1 MKLKRTIKL
10 VVKPS
15 EEEKQILFKTLEEYK
30 LAYNFVAEIGWKS
43 KVSNSVKLHNLTYTT
58 VREKTSLPSQ
68 LVISARMVASESLKS
83 AFNRKKKGL
92 KVSCPYSNN
101 PAIRYDKR
109 SYSVWFDREEISI
122 ATVEGRLK
130 LKIKIPEYF
139 KQYLNWEIRSASLK
153 YDKRLKKFFFNIVVE
168 KEIEEIPE
176 NNTVIGVDLG
186 LSKLAVISTA
196 DGKINKFFDGGYI
209 RAVSERYFAIR
220 KKLQSKGTLSAKRH
234 LKKLSQK
241 EKRFRTAINHK
252 IAKEIVNLVP
262 AGGTIVLE
270 ELKGIRER
278 IKVSKKERRWI
289 HSWNFAQ
296 FQHFIEYKAQSK
308 GIRVVYINPKYT
320 SQRCSKCGHISKSNR
335 KDQSHFKC
343 SSCGYTI
350 NADLN
355 ASRNIAINYLV
366 SQQER
371 LGHRVASLPV
381 WAVVNQP
388 NVRGLANL
396 SHS

>member
-30 LAYNFVAEIGWKS
+30 FAYNFVAEIGWKF
-43 KVSNSVKLHNLTYTT
+43 KISNSIKLHNLTYTT

-92 KVSCPYSNN
+92 KVSYPYSNN

-139 KQYLNWEIRSASLK
+139 KQYLNWEIRSAFLK

-176 NNTVIGVDLG
+176 DSTVVGVDLG

-196 DGKINKFFDGGYI
+196 DGKINKFFDGGHI

-220 KKLQSKGTLSAKRH
+220 KKLQSKGTPSAKRH
-234 LKKLSQK
+234 LKKLSQR

-252 IAKEIVNLVP
+252 IAKEIVSLVP

-296 FQHFIEYKAQSK
+296 LQQFIEYKAQSK
-308 GIRVVYINPKYT
+308 GIKVVYINPKYT

-343 SSCGYTI
+343 SSCRYTI

-366 SQQER
+366 SQKER

-388 NVRGLANL
+388 NVRRDG
-396 SHS
+396 

>member
-10 VVKPS
+10 VIKPS

-43 KVSNSVKLHNLTYTT
+43 NVYNSVKLHNLTYTT
-58 VREKTSLPSQ
+58 LREKTSLPSQ
-68 LVISARMVASESLKS
+68 LVISVRNIASESLKS
-83 AFNRKKKGL
+83 AFSRKKKGL
-92 KVSCPYSNN
+92 TVSCPHSKN

-109 SYSVWFDREEISI
+109 SYSVWFDREEISV

-139 KQYLNWEIRSASLK
+139 RQYLSWNIRSASLK

-168 KEIEEIPE
+168 KEIEKIPE
-176 NNTVIGVDLG
+176 NDTVVGVDLG
-186 LSKLAVISTA
+186 LSKLAVVSTA
-196 DGKINKFFDGGYI
+196 DGKINKFFDGGHI
-209 RAVSERYFAIR
+209 RATSERYFAIR
-220 KKLQSKGTLSAKRH
+220 KKLQSKGTPSAKRR

-241 EKRFRTAINHK
+241 EKRFRTAVNHK

-262 AGGTIVLE
+262 ASGTIVLE
-270 ELKGIRER
+270 KLKGIRKR

-296 FQHFIEYKAQSK
+296 LQQFIEYKAQNK
-308 GIRVVYINPKYT
+308 GIKVVYINPKYT

-343 SSCGYTI
+343 SSCGYTV

-355 ASRNIAINYLV
+355 ASRNITINYLV
-366 SQQER
+366 SQKER

-381 WAVVNQP
+381 WAEVNQP
-388 NVRGLANL
+388 NVRGLAVS